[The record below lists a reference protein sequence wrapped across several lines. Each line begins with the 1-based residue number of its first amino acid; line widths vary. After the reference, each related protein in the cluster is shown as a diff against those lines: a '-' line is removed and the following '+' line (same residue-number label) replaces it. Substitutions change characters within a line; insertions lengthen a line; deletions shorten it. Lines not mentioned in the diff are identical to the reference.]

1 MKSASILGALAL
13 GLSVLALQDAA
24 FGAASDFELT
34 LVETKINAS
43 DDTVISVL
51 LIDRRTGAPVP
62 DAVIFATRLDME
74 PEGMETMLAPVEAL
88 PSTEPG
94 VYRFRTELSMQGGW
108 QFSVALKVQGEA
120 ETVQMRSNFEAV
132 Q

>member
-1 MKSASILGALAL
+1 MKFASMLGPFAL
-13 GLSVLALQDAA
+13 GLSVLAVPVTA

-34 LVETKINAS
+34 LVETRIKAI
-43 DDTVISVL
+43 DDAVISVL
-51 LIDRRTGAPVP
+51 LVDRRTGAPVP

-74 PEGMETMLAPVEAL
+74 PESMETMIAPVEAL

-94 VYRFRTELSMQGGW
+94 VYRFRTKLSMQGGW
-108 QFSVALKVQGEA
+108 RFSVAAKVQGEA
-120 ETVQMRSNFEAV
+120 ETIQMRSNFEAV